1 MSWLHKFSIC
11 IIFVAY
17 LMPPIFADILERTIT
32 ISLDYEREQLARVC
46 GHVRRS
52 ILTLGMIGGF
62 SKNATF
68 PIEHI
73 GGGSEK
79 DLSYVRARY
88 EIVNKARPG
97 NNYVQAIASRSIK
110 RNSYITVVDTGTS
123 SFDPADIHDA
133 GDDDPSRH
141 EKHPRRS
148 SGAYED
154 STIVRADNR
163 QGDESTRA
171 HHMPQHSYTAPGVGS
186 SYASRSASGTITVTS
201 QPPGVN
207 TNKVGASRRA
217 GGPIRVTKF
226 ADLVSRIP

>member
-1 MSWLHKFSIC
+1 MRLSTKH
-11 IIFVAY
+11 A
-17 LMPPIFADILERTIT
+17 LETIT
-32 ISLDYEREQLARVC
+32 EFVPKGSP
-46 GHVRRS
+46 
-52 ILTLGMIGGF
+52 IGW
-62 SKNATF
+62 
-68 PIEHI
+68 E
-73 GGGSEK
+73 E
-79 DLSYVRARY
+79 LSA
-88 EIVNKARPG
+88 EPELHQ
-97 NNYVQAIASRSIK
+97 QAIASRSIK